1 MKHYP
6 YVPGYPKPDYPDC
19 MPESDCC
26 GDKAHHCPPPP
37 CPGMPGPGHCP
48 PPPCPGMPGPG
59 PGEFIPVPPPIE
71 PLHPVPGCNTQEQMM
86 RIVHKT
92 NECINKWN
100 YISSNCYAALNR
112 VVGAAVS
119 NDVYY
124 DRDEV
129 HLENGY
135 SSNDEC
141 AYHIIT
147 IRSVDKCNQPIRIK
161 LKTAYDNTTNANV
174 RQSMQD
180 VSFIENAN
188 AVITAVDPAQ
198 TGWKGTTFY
207 CGAPIAGTQET
218 DGYVGGFNDH
228 GALKVFPASVDD
240 LTLRQNC
247 VVDIIGL
254 VTPVITDGEITEQA
268 KAMTT
273 KASIS
278 AIGYRSG
285 NGDKIFF
292 QCSAE
297 ADKGMQGITV
307 ANILKDMGCT
317 TAIITCAGVNS
328 ADVKFS
334 NGMLYMGTLTDVP
347 NGWLMPSN
355 CAYWVVSKRPF
366 DGWKNKF
373 TAEIADLVQRV
384 GGSYNEILNNKHRI
398 EIVNKLAES
407 NRDRLDDAEAR
418 LDTIENTLMIH
429 GEKIDKL
436 ERDLAQEITDRK
448 NEIQRVDGRIDQEV
462 TDRTDADN
470 ALGARIDQE
479 ITDRTNADNAL
490 DEKITQETTERKAA
504 DDTLQSNIDKEAKA
518 RADAD
523 LAEQNERIHQ
533 DSLLHTEIDQER
545 NARSD
550 ADADLASKIQKEA
563 NDRAAAD
570 TKLTNDLAAEATD
583 RKDADVE
590 LTNEIS
596 AEATARKDADTALR
610 NQIERLST
618 GQDIIPIY
626 VKKSGDTMTGN
637 LSMSGNSVVNV
648 EGIGFNQ
655 GIHLDEAD
663 GRLNVMLG
671 NDFKPMAGLDA
682 VNDDEFVTKRQ
693 LLKEG
698 GFKAFVFNDTTE
710 IPVVKQYLNEM
721 LQLAKA
727 NKPFVWVKNASADD
741 IEVFYFDS
749 YDTITLTSPTE
760 TAQVEN
766 VRLLSD
772 KHEAVYSFLRGEPLG
787 QRVVEQFYEAGKRKP
802 LPAPAVQN
810 SVAVKTKVYP
820 SPVAVAG
827 DDDQYPYYKIPAL
840 QFGDM
845 LDDANAG
852 YNVVMMLDWP
862 EPNNLAYKLI
872 AKVVSCTDSA
882 LLFKC
887 EYILP
892 GTGGSISVPYYT
904 DATTIVT
911 TEDPDPAGGYKEW
924 TYAVLKSH
932 VAHGTNSYTE
942 FANISNYK
950 YSSTVT
956 EEDPLGTLRWT
967 DTKAEEINSKLLA
980 MIFNS
985 FPELFVERGLRL
997 SAGVIVPE
1005 NPTIMEYNLADGTE
1019 HPWVPVWNIRT
1030 AVV

>member
-26 GDKAHHCPPPP
+26 GDKAHHCPP
-37 CPGMPGPGHCP
+37 P

-71 PLHPVPGCNTQEQMM
+71 PLHPVPGCNTQEQMV

-92 NECINKWN
+92 NECISKWN
-100 YISSNCYAALNR
+100 NISSNCYAALNR

-147 IRSVDKCNQPIRIK
+147 IRSVDKCNQPIRVK

-254 VTPVITDGEITEQA
+254 VTPIITNGEITEQA

-317 TAIITCAGVNS
+317 TAIITCAGENS
-328 ADVKFS
+328 LNVKFS
-334 NGMLYMGTLTDVP
+334 NGMMYMGTLTDVP

-418 LDTIENTLMIH
+418 LDTIEETLVIH
-429 GEKIDKL
+429 GEKINKL
-436 ERDLAQEITDRK
+436 ERDLAQEITDRT
-448 NEIQRVDGRIDQEV
+448 NEIKRVDGRIDQEI
-462 TDRTDADN
+462 TDRTEADE
-470 ALGARIDQE
+470 ALGHRIDQE

-504 DDTLQSNIDKEAKA
+504 DATLQSNIDKEAKA

-523 LAEQNERIHQ
+523 LAEENERKHQ
-533 DSLLHTEIDQER
+533 DSLLHDEIDKER
-545 NARSD
+545 SARSD

-563 NDRAAAD
+563 SDRAAAD
-570 TKLTNDLAAEATD
+570 TKLTNDLAAEATA

-618 GQDIIPIY
+618 GQDVIPIY
-626 VKKSGDTMTGN
+626 VKKAGDTMTGN
-637 LSMSGNSVVNV
+637 LNMSGNSVTNV

-663 GRLNVMLG
+663 GRLNVLQG

-693 LLKEG
+693 LDAKSGIGTVLYCTWNEDADLLTLDTESLEKLNTEDIIKEPLFLCEYSKDPTGKLHYSVCCPLVWFAFQGCTPPVSYVFG
-698 GFKAFVFNDTTE
+698 G
-710 IPVVKQYLNEM
+710 PQ
-721 LQLAKA
+721 
-727 NKPFVWVKNASADD
+727 KPENASVIND
-741 IEVFYFDS
+741 FYNYGYKVNSSGSVSPIAYGQIKISINKSGESFGAPS
-749 YDTITLTSPTE
+749 IVNPNITEGMITTAIYYDVPISFTNNYGAYPIVAYKYTS
-760 TAQVEN
+760 N
-766 VRLLSD
+766 KL
-772 KHEAVYSFLRGEPLG
+772 SFLVNDGASFTW
-787 QRVVEQFYEAGKRKP
+787 VEMA
-802 LPAPAVQN
+802 
-810 SVAVKTKVYP
+810 
-820 SPVAVAG
+820 
-827 DDDQYPYYKIPAL
+827 
-840 QFGDM
+840 
-845 LDDANAG
+845 
-852 YNVVMMLDWP
+852 
-862 EPNNLAYKLI
+862 
-872 AKVVSCTDSA
+872 
-882 LLFKC
+882 
-887 EYILP
+887 
-892 GTGGSISVPYYT
+892 
-904 DATTIVT
+904 
-911 TEDPDPAGGYKEW
+911 
-924 TYAVLKSH
+924 
-932 VAHGTNSYTE
+932 
-942 FANISNYK
+942 
-950 YSSTVT
+950 
-956 EEDPLGTLRWT
+956 
-967 DTKAEEINSKLLA
+967 
-980 MIFNS
+980 
-985 FPELFVERGLRL
+985 
-997 SAGVIVPE
+997 
-1005 NPTIMEYNLADGTE
+1005 
-1019 HPWVPVWNIRT
+1019 
-1030 AVV
+1030 

>member
-6 YVPGYPKPDYPDC
+6 YIPGYPKPDYPDC

-37 CPGMPGPGHCP
+37 P

-92 NECINKWN
+92 NECISKWN

-198 TGWKGTTFY
+198 IGWKGTTFY

-218 DGYVGGFNDH
+218 EGYVGGFNDH

-254 VTPVITDGEITEQA
+254 VTPIITDGEITEQA

-297 ADKGMQGITV
+297 TDKGMQGITV

-317 TAIITCAGVNS
+317 TAIITCAGENS
-328 ADVKFS
+328 LDVKFS
-334 NGMLYMGTLTDVP
+334 NGMMYMGTLTDVP

-366 DGWKNKF
+366 DGWRNKF

-418 LDTIENTLMIH
+418 LDTIEETLVIH
-429 GEKIDKL
+429 GEKIGKL
-436 ERDLAQEITDRK
+436 ERDLEQEITDRTK
-448 NEIQRVDGRIDQEV
+448 EIRRVDG
-462 TDRTDADN
+462 
-470 ALGARIDQE
+470 RIDQE
-479 ITDRTNADNAL
+479 ITDRTQADEALDHRIDQEITDRTDADNAL

-504 DDTLQSNIDKEAKA
+504 DAKLQANIDAEAKA

-533 DSLLHTEIDQER
+533 DSLLHTEIDKER
-545 NARSD
+545 SARSD
-550 ADADLASKIQKEA
+550 ADAELASKIQKEA
-563 NDRAAAD
+563 SDRAAAD
-570 TKLTNDLAAEATD
+570 TKLTNDLAAEATA

-596 AEATARKDADTALR
+596 AEATARKDADAGLR

-618 GQDIIPIY
+618 GQDVIPIY
-626 VKKSGDTMTGN
+626 VKKAGDTMTGN
-637 LSMSGNSVVNV
+637 LNMSGNSVLNV

-663 GRLNVMLG
+663 GRLNVLQG
-671 NDFKPMAGLDA
+671 NDFKTVAGADA
-682 VNDDEFVTKRQ
+682 VADDEFVTKRQ
-693 LLKEG
+693 LDKETSSDQSINGDVQYSPTDWEWSGVISGKMPFVFPSSQYPNKLFYRVVNTPTVHTEQNPDDPTQVATTYALDVYSLDDNGDTIIYASVLAVTMNDVMHIQADNFKETNILTDVTVPDYKEG
-698 GFKAFVFNDTTE
+698 CGTSVLYIDTNTRRINATISTRGFEADYTYDNVSIWLGRQHVNKGIVRVCVGANPIPSMLKFAGDSASSPAVEAIDHFYSYENGQIVEKKFTGATGEDYTGLKFV
-710 IPVVKQYLNEM
+710 LNQAGDQTK
-721 LQLAKA
+721 L
-727 NKPFVWVKNASADD
+727 
-741 IEVFYFDS
+741 EVF
-749 YDTITLTSPTE
+749 
-760 TAQVEN
+760 
-766 VRLLSD
+766 
-772 KHEAVYSFLRGEPLG
+772 
-787 QRVVEQFYEAGKRKP
+787 
-802 LPAPAVQN
+802 
-810 SVAVKTKVYP
+810 
-820 SPVAVAG
+820 
-827 DDDQYPYYKIPAL
+827 
-840 QFGDM
+840 
-845 LDDANAG
+845 G
-852 YNVVMMLDWP
+852 Y
-862 EPNNLAYKLI
+862 
-872 AKVVSCTDSA
+872 DSA
-882 LLFKC
+882 GNNRKIRCSDYFTI
-887 EYILP
+887 EYIR
-892 GTGGSISVPYYT
+892 VP
-904 DATTIVT
+904 
-911 TEDPDPAGGYKEW
+911 
-924 TYAVLKSH
+924 
-932 VAHGTNSYTE
+932 
-942 FANISNYK
+942 F
-950 YSSTVT
+950 
-956 EEDPLGTLRWT
+956 
-967 DTKAEEINSKLLA
+967 
-980 MIFNS
+980 
-985 FPELFVERGLRL
+985 
-997 SAGVIVPE
+997 
-1005 NPTIMEYNLADGTE
+1005 
-1019 HPWVPVWNIRT
+1019 
-1030 AVV
+1030 

>member
-6 YVPGYPKPDYPDC
+6 YIPGYPKPDYPDC

-37 CPGMPGPGHCP
+37 PPCPGMPVPGHCP

-92 NECINKWN
+92 NECISKWN

-198 TGWKGTTFY
+198 IGWKGTTFY

-247 VVDIIGL
+247 VVDMIGL
-254 VTPVITDGEITEQA
+254 VTPIITDGEITEQA

-317 TAIITCAGVNS
+317 TAIITCAGENS
-328 ADVKFS
+328 LDVKFS
-334 NGMLYMGTLTDVP
+334 NGMMYMGTLTDVP

-418 LDTIENTLMIH
+418 LDTIEETLVIH

-436 ERDLAQEITDRK
+436 ERDLEQEITDRT
-448 NEIQRVDGRIDQEV
+448 NEIKRVDGRIDQEI
-462 TDRTDADN
+462 TDRTEADE
-470 ALGARIDQE
+470 ALGHRIDQE

-504 DDTLQSNIDKEAKA
+504 DTTLQSNINAEAKA

-523 LAEQNERIHQ
+523 LAEENERKHQ

-545 NARSD
+545 SARSD
-550 ADADLASKIQKEA
+550 ADAELASKIQKEA
-563 NDRAAAD
+563 SDRAAAD
-570 TKLTNDLAAEATD
+570 TKLTNDLAAEATA

-596 AEATARKDADTALR
+596 AEATARKDADAGLR
-610 NQIERLST
+610 NQITAEATTRSEEDTNLRNAINQEST
-618 GQDIIPIY
+618 TRASQDDAINDRINKLISGTTELGY
-626 VKKSGDTMTGN
+626 VKKSGDTMSGALNMDGN
-637 LSMSGNSVVNV
+637 EVDGVS
-648 EGIGFNQ
+648 GIGFRN
-655 GIHLDEAD
+655 GTHLDEAD
-663 GRLNVMLG
+663 GKLQALNG
-671 NDFKPMAGLDA
+671 NDPVRVSGADA
-682 VNDDEFVTKRQ
+682 VDDGDFVTKKQ
-693 LLKEG
+693 LDETGVTNLTTYRYNTPDNMLDAE
-698 GFKAFVFNDTTE
+698 FVDKIIE
-710 IPVVKQYLNEM
+710 Y
-721 LQLAKA
+721 A
-727 NKPFVWVKNASADD
+727 NKKLPFFVTLLDASGFPYIGHYA
-741 IEVFYFDS
+741 VQR
-749 YDTITLTSPTE
+749 TLTESGIVGTNYKFSTFE
-760 TAQVEN
+760 VHNITIN
-766 VRLLSD
+766 
-772 KHEAVYSFLRGEPLG
+772 G
-787 QRVVEQFYEAGKRKP
+787 QRKINVIYFSQF
-802 LPAPAVQN
+802 
-810 SVAVKTKVYP
+810 
-820 SPVAVAG
+820 
-827 DDDQYPYYKIPAL
+827 DQ
-840 QFGDM
+840 
-845 LDDANAG
+845 
-852 YNVVMMLDWP
+852 
-862 EPNNLAYKLI
+862 
-872 AKVVSCTDSA
+872 
-882 LLFKC
+882 
-887 EYILP
+887 
-892 GTGGSISVPYYT
+892 
-904 DATTIVT
+904 
-911 TEDPDPAGGYKEW
+911 
-924 TYAVLKSH
+924 
-932 VAHGTNSYTE
+932 
-942 FANISNYK
+942 
-950 YSSTVT
+950 
-956 EEDPLGTLRWT
+956 
-967 DTKAEEINSKLLA
+967 
-980 MIFNS
+980 
-985 FPELFVERGLRL
+985 
-997 SAGVIVPE
+997 
-1005 NPTIMEYNLADGTE
+1005 
-1019 HPWVPVWNIRT
+1019 
-1030 AVV
+1030 

>member
-92 NECINKWN
+92 NECISKWN

-218 DGYVGGFNDH
+218 EGYVGGFNDH

-254 VTPVITDGEITEQA
+254 VTPIITDGEITEQA

-297 ADKGMQGITV
+297 ADKGVQGITV

-317 TAIITCAGVNS
+317 TAIITCAGENS
-328 ADVKFS
+328 LDVKFS
-334 NGMLYMGTLTDVP
+334 NGMMYMGTLTDVP

-384 GGSYNEILNNKHRI
+384 GGSYNEIMNNKHRI
-398 EIVNKLAES
+398 EIVNKLAEN
-407 NRDRLDDAEAR
+407 NRDRLDVVDQR
-418 LDTIENTLMIH
+418 LDE
-429 GEKIDKL
+429 IDKTLANHEERITTL
-436 ERDLAQEITDRK
+436 EHDLAQEITDRT
-448 NEIQRVDGRIDQEV
+448 NEIKRVDGRIDKEI
-462 TDRTDADN
+462 TDRTNEITRVD
-470 ALGARIDQE
+470 GRIDQE
-479 ITDRTNADNAL
+479 ITDRT
-490 DEKITQETTERKAA
+490 AA
-504 DDTLQSNIDKEAKA
+504 DDALGKRIDQEITDRTTADAQLQKNIDAEAKA

-523 LAEQNERIHQ
+523 LAEENERKHQ
-533 DSLLHTEIDQER
+533 DSLLHAEIDQER
-545 NARSD
+545 QDRAS
-550 ADADLASKIQKEA
+550 ADADLSSKIQQEA
-563 NDRAAAD
+563 DARAAAD
-570 TKLTNDLAAEATD
+570 TKLTNDLAAEATA

-596 AEATARKDADTALR
+596 AEATARKDADTVLR
-610 NQIERLST
+610 NQIDRLST
-618 GQDIIPIY
+618 GQDVIPIY
-626 VKKSGDTMTGN
+626 VKKAGDTMTGDLN
-637 LSMSGNSVVNV
+637 MSGNSVTNV
-648 EGIGFNQ
+648 EEVTFNQ
-655 GIHLDEAD
+655 GIHLAEAD
-663 GRLNVMLG
+663 GRLNVIQG
-671 NDFKPMAGLDA
+671 NDFKNMAGLDA

-693 LLKEG
+693 LKAKGGVGTVLYCTFSDDAGLVVLDDESLEKLNAADVLKE
-698 GFKAFVFNDTTE
+698 
-710 IPVVKQYLNEM
+710 PL
-721 LQLAKA
+721 
-727 NKPFVWVKNASADD
+727 
-741 IEVFYFDS
+741 
-749 YDTITLTSPTE
+749 
-760 TAQVEN
+760 
-766 VRLLSD
+766 
-772 KHEAVYSFLRGEPLG
+772 FL
-787 QRVVEQFYEAGKRKP
+787 
-802 LPAPAVQN
+802 
-810 SVAVKTKVYP
+810 
-820 SPVAVAG
+820 
-827 DDDQYPYYKIPAL
+827 
-840 QFGDM
+840 
-845 LDDANAG
+845 
-852 YNVVMMLDWP
+852 
-862 EPNNLAYKLI
+862 
-872 AKVVSCTDSA
+872 
-882 LLFKC
+882 C
-887 EYILP
+887 EYNK
-892 GTGGSISVPYYT
+892 
-904 DATTIVT
+904 
-911 TEDPDPAGGYKEW
+911 DPAGKVHYNTCCPLVWFALQGCTPPVSYVFGGPAKPEDASRISDFYSVGYKVNSNGTVDSIAYGQIEISINKTGESFGAPTIVNPHVDKDIIVRAIYYNVPISFVNNYA
-924 TYAVLKSH
+924 TYPIIA
-932 VAHGTNSYTE
+932 
-942 FANISNYK
+942 YK
-950 YSSTVT
+950 YV
-956 EEDPLGTLRWT
+956 D
-967 DTKAEEINSKLLA
+967 NKL
-980 MIFNS
+980 S
-985 FPELFVERGLRL
+985 FLVNDNASFAWVEMG
-997 SAGVIVPE
+997 
-1005 NPTIMEYNLADGTE
+1005 
-1019 HPWVPVWNIRT
+1019 
-1030 AVV
+1030 

>member
-6 YVPGYPKPDYPDC
+6 YIPGYPKPDYPDC

-26 GDKAHHCPPPP
+26 GDKAHHCPP
-37 CPGMPGPGHCP
+37 P

-198 TGWKGTTFY
+198 IGWKGTTFY

-247 VVDIIGL
+247 VVDMIGL
-254 VTPVITDGEITEQA
+254 VTPIITDGEITEQA
-268 KAMTT
+268 KTMTT

-317 TAIITCAGVNS
+317 TAIITCAGENS
-328 ADVKFS
+328 LDVKFS
-334 NGMLYMGTLTDVP
+334 NGMMYMGTLTDVP

-407 NRDRLDDAEAR
+407 NRDRLDVVDKRLDEIDKTLEDHETRITTLEEKLDKEIADRKAEDAR
-418 LDTIENTLMIH
+418 L
-429 GEKIDKL
+429 
-436 ERDLAQEITDRK
+436 
-448 NEIQRVDGRIDQEV
+448 DGRIDKEIE
-462 TDRTDADN
+462 DRTNEITRVD
-470 ALGARIDQE
+470 GRIDQE
-479 ITDRTNADNAL
+479 ITDRT
-490 DEKITQETTERKAA
+490 AA
-504 DDTLQSNIDKEAKA
+504 DDALGKRIDQEITDRTAADDQLQKNIDAEAKT

-523 LAEQNERIHQ
+523 LAEETERKHQ
-533 DSLLHTEIDQER
+533 DSLLHDELDKE
-545 NARSD
+545 RSD
-550 ADADLASKIQKEA
+550 RAHADADLAEKIQQESDA
-563 NDRAAAD
+563 RAAAY
-570 TKLTNDLAAEATD
+570 TKLTNDLATEATA

-596 AEATARKDADTALR
+596 AEATARKDADATLRTQIDTEETTRSDEDTKLR
-610 NQIERLST
+610 NMINQEST
-618 GQDIIPIY
+618 TRASQDDATNKRIDDLVTGKTELGY
-626 VKKSGDTMTGN
+626 VKKTGDTMSGALNMDGN
-637 LSMSGNSVVNV
+637 EVDGVS
-648 EGIGFNQ
+648 GIGFAA
-655 GIHLDEAD
+655 GSHLDEAD
-663 GRLNVMLG
+663 GKLQVLKG
-671 NDFKPMAGLDA
+671 NDPVRVSGADA
-682 VNDDEFVTKRQ
+682 VDDGDFVTKKQ
-693 LLKEG
+693 LSENTIVNMTAYRYGTRIDADFLDKIIENVNKKVPFFVTLLDAS
-698 GFKAFVFNDTTE
+698 GFPYMGHYVVQRTYSEDEYVHIGVNYKFSSFE
-710 IPVVKQYLNEM
+710 IHDLTI
-721 LQLAKA
+721 
-727 NKPFVWVKNASADD
+727 DGTR
-741 IEVFYFDS
+741 
-749 YDTITLTSPTE
+749 TITVKEFPQF
-760 TAQVEN
+760 AQ
-766 VRLLSD
+766 
-772 KHEAVYSFLRGEPLG
+772 
-787 QRVVEQFYEAGKRKP
+787 
-802 LPAPAVQN
+802 
-810 SVAVKTKVYP
+810 
-820 SPVAVAG
+820 
-827 DDDQYPYYKIPAL
+827 
-840 QFGDM
+840 
-845 LDDANAG
+845 
-852 YNVVMMLDWP
+852 
-862 EPNNLAYKLI
+862 
-872 AKVVSCTDSA
+872 
-882 LLFKC
+882 
-887 EYILP
+887 
-892 GTGGSISVPYYT
+892 
-904 DATTIVT
+904 
-911 TEDPDPAGGYKEW
+911 
-924 TYAVLKSH
+924 
-932 VAHGTNSYTE
+932 
-942 FANISNYK
+942 
-950 YSSTVT
+950 
-956 EEDPLGTLRWT
+956 
-967 DTKAEEINSKLLA
+967 KA
-980 MIFNS
+980 
-985 FPELFVERGLRL
+985 
-997 SAGVIVPE
+997 
-1005 NPTIMEYNLADGTE
+1005 
-1019 HPWVPVWNIRT
+1019 
-1030 AVV
+1030 

>member
-26 GDKAHHCPPPP
+26 GDKAH
-37 CPGMPGPGHCP
+37 HCP

-129 HLENGY
+129 HLESGY

-198 TGWKGTTFY
+198 IGWKGTTFY

-254 VTPVITDGEITEQA
+254 VTPIITDGEITEQA

-297 ADKGMQGITV
+297 ADKGMQGITI

-328 ADVKFS
+328 DDVKFS
-334 NGMLYMGTLTDVP
+334 NGMMYMGTLTDVP

-384 GGSYNEILNNKHRI
+384 GGSYNEIMNNKHRI
-398 EIVNKLAES
+398 EIVNKLAEN
-407 NRDRLDDAEAR
+407 NRDRLDVVDQR
-418 LDTIENTLMIH
+418 LDE
-429 GEKIDKL
+429 IDKTLANHEERITTL
-436 ERDLAQEITDRK
+436 EHDLAQEITDRT
-448 NEIQRVDGRIDQEV
+448 NEIKRVDGRIDKEIK
-462 TDRTDADN
+462 DRTNEITRVD
-470 ALGARIDQE
+470 GRIDQE

-504 DDTLQSNIDKEAKA
+504 DATLQSNIDKEAKA

-533 DSLLHTEIDQER
+533 DSLLHEEIDQER
-545 NARSD
+545 TERSN
-550 ADADLASKIQKEA
+550 ADADLAGKIQKEA
-563 NDRAAAD
+563 TDRANAD
-570 TKLTNDLAAEATD
+570 TKLTNDLAAEATA

-596 AEATARKDADTALR
+596 AEATARKDADAALNNAISAEAQTRSEEDTKLRTQIDTEETTRSDEDTKLR
-610 NQIERLST
+610 NMINQEST
-618 GQDIIPIY
+618 TRASQDDATNKRIDDLVTGKTELGY
-626 VKKSGDTMTGN
+626 VKKSGDTMSGALNMDGN
-637 LSMSGNSVVNV
+637 EVDGVS
-648 EGIGFNQ
+648 GIGFAA
-655 GIHLDEAD
+655 GSHLDEAD
-663 GRLNVMLG
+663 GKLQALNG
-671 NDFKPMAGLDA
+671 NDPVRVSGADA
-682 VNDDEFVTKRQ
+682 VDDGDFVTKRQ
-693 LLKEG
+693 LPDVPNYKFTPPVINPAPGTYGVASPIMLTIARLSTSQNIIKFRLSTGFNVPVKTIVG
-698 GFKAFVFNDTTE
+698 GIEVVFNLTSGTTK
-710 IPVVKQYLNEM
+710 IPLYEGYTELAYNAETN
-721 LQLAKA
+721 QLTRTETITQAI
-727 NKPFVWVKNASADD
+727 DD
-741 IEVFYFDS
+741 FISVS
-749 YDTITLTSPTE
+749 YDSTNKIITL
-760 TAQVEN
+760 
-766 VRLLSD
+766 
-772 KHEAVYSFLRGEPLG
+772 
-787 QRVVEQFYEAGKRKP
+787 
-802 LPAPAVQN
+802 
-810 SVAVKTKVYP
+810 
-820 SPVAVAG
+820 
-827 DDDQYPYYKIPAL
+827 
-840 QFGDM
+840 
-845 LDDANAG
+845 
-852 YNVVMMLDWP
+852 
-862 EPNNLAYKLI
+862 
-872 AKVVSCTDSA
+872 
-882 LLFKC
+882 
-887 EYILP
+887 
-892 GTGGSISVPYYT
+892 
-904 DATTIVT
+904 
-911 TEDPDPAGGYKEW
+911 
-924 TYAVLKSH
+924 LKSNRFSQYDG
-932 VAHGTNSYTE
+932 V
-942 FANISNYK
+942 
-950 YSSTVT
+950 
-956 EEDPLGTLRWT
+956 
-967 DTKAEEINSKLLA
+967 LL
-980 MIFNS
+980 IY
-985 FPELFVERGLRL
+985 GRL
-997 SAGVIVPE
+997 SI
-1005 NPTIMEYNLADGTE
+1005 TE
-1019 HPWVPVWNIRT
+1019 CNWSGIRWPLQNK
-1030 AVV
+1030 